1 MDYRL
6 KNLSFIDLDILA
18 KLSDH
23 TSLRALCRSTGFEP
37 PRMSKTLNRIK
48 NELKI
53 ELIKTSPHGYILTS
67 EGLYISNQ
75 SKEVIKKTEELI
87 PTKKTIQ
94 SQIETLTVGSRGFLN
109 LCLTQNLFHAL
120 KKNHDQNTH
129 YRFLDL
135 SPDELKK
142 MAFDGLLDIAIH
154 LEPISW
160 PQTWSSVQVS
170 EIKWSFFVNSKH
182 PLSENASIEDL
193 LKYPWLQSTYWN
205 GQRLAH
211 SIDHLNIPLRDR
223 ISGHEIQ
230 TALNAIEVIKHCDH
244 VAFIPE
250 LIAFKYS
257 STVEIKKINVSQI
270 DNNPRPLYLSV
281 RADKVPAK
289 LFKNLT
295 QILSQE
301 LN

>member
-23 TSLRALCRSTGFEP
+23 NSLRALCRSTGFEP
-37 PRMSKTLNRIK
+37 PKMSKTLNRIK

-87 PTKKTIQ
+87 PTKKMIQ
-94 SQIETLTVGSRGFLN
+94 QQIEILTVGSRGFLN
-109 LCLTQNLFHAL
+109 LCLTQNMFQAL
-120 KKNHDQNTH
+120 QKTKDYNIH

-142 MAFDGLLDIAIH
+142 MAFDGILDIAIH
-154 LEPISW
+154 LEQIAW
-160 PQTWSSVQVS
+160 PQTWSSVKVADVA
-170 EIKWSFFVNSKH
+170 WSFFVNSQH
-182 PLSENASIEDL
+182 PIPDTCTIEDL
-193 LKYPWLQSTYWN
+193 LKYPWLRSTHWN

-211 SIDHLNIPLRDR
+211 SIDHLAVPSRERNF
-223 ISGHEIQ
+223 GHEIQ
-230 TALNAIEVIKHCDH
+230 TALNAIEIIKCTDQ
-244 VAFIPE
+244 VAFIPD
-250 LIAFKYS
+250 LIAYKYS
-257 STVEIKKINVSQI
+257 NKNEIKKLNITDIENI
-270 DNNPRPLYLSV
+270 PRPLYLSV
-281 RADKVPAK
+281 RADKVSAK
-289 LFKNLT
+289 LFKNLS
-295 QILSQE
+295 LE
-301 LN
+301 LARN